1 MTARILIVEDAP
13 ALRLVLTH
21 RLASA
26 GYRVDTARDGE
37 SGLHRATSERFDLIV
52 FDVALP
58 GRNGFDV
65 CRRLRQGGVET
76 PILFL
81 TARGDLTDH
90 MRGLKLG
97 ADDYLTRPFEMAE
110 LVARVEARLRCG
122 GARTGAPQSYRFGTV
137 EVDFRRTDVQR
148 DGKRIGLSAKE
159 FGLLRFFVAHRGEIL
174 HRNQLLDGVW
184 GYDATPT
191 TRTVDVHVAWLR
203 RKLEPKPHEPQYI
216 LTVHGLGYRF
226 AG

>member
-1 MTARILIVEDAP
+1 MRRPSARHTDLS
-13 ALRLVLTH
+13 LVLGAAA
-21 RLASA
+21 LA
-26 GYRVDTARDGE
+26 
-37 SGLHRATSERFDLIV
+37 
-52 FDVALP
+52 
-58 GRNGFDV
+58 
-65 CRRLRQGGVET
+65 T
-76 PILFL
+76 PL
-81 TARGDLTDH
+81 A
-90 MRGLKLG
+90 
-97 ADDYLTRPFEMAE
+97 AA
-110 LVARVEARLRCG
+110 
-122 GARTGAPQSYRFGTV
+122 APQSYRFGTV

-203 RKLEPKPHEPQYI
+203 RKLEPNPHEPQYI